1 MKKWKNSE
9 IHEESKMGNAHEQMT
24 KPSIEGYNISSYI
37 NNSISV
43 NSNRVVVATVVIV
56 VVVTMYAVGVWVRM
70 YTPVSLGQCTSTIM
84 TLVSPIKE
92 IFKFEACIR
101 ISHET
106 VIKISNVNGTDLRS
120 TKAVSRSKGNPSEIT
135 AREPLKLEFGRNS
148 VRFGFENVGNERNRD
163 EIKSAPL
170 KFNEFSFVQHS
181 FIITEDD
188 RTCLTQS
195 SPKSR
200 YALHLTLTYHVYT
213 AGNNCQQGG
222 TIC

>member
-24 KPSIEGYNISSYI
+24 KPSG
-37 NNSISV
+37 
-43 NSNRVVVATVVIV
+43 R
-56 VVVTMYAVGVWVRM
+56 
-70 YTPVSLGQCTSTIM
+70 
-84 TLVSPIKE
+84 
-92 IFKFEACIR
+92 
-101 ISHET
+101 
-106 VIKISNVNGTDLRS
+106 DLRS
-120 TKAVSRSKGNPSEIT
+120 TKAASRSKGNPSEIT

-188 RTCLTQS
+188 SITLFQF
-195 SPKSR
+195 P
-200 YALHLTLTYHVYT
+200 LHLTLTYPVYT